1 MKKWLTRTHLNI
13 KADIYHKGIDKKP
26 IIDTHCHMLTRFL
39 KESVDDFALAARR
52 SNVVMVNMSF
62 GPDGAKDAL
71 ETNKKYPWILPA
83 AGSHGLYI
91 LEYREGHLE
100 EIDKL
105 LDDPAFVAIGEI
117 GLNYLKDDEDG
128 NEGKQRIIFE
138 KQIQMAQKHNL
149 PVVVHT
155 KFSSI
160 DTMAIIMKYP
170 DVKFV
175 MHCWEGTVAETKIL
189 LEHSDNIWFGY
200 GSKVTLVNH
209 KISGH
214 RRETVKIVPKNR
226 ILLESDSPSQDTIP
240 QTMIDKKKKLHFPWY
255 IRETAKF
262 VADLLHIPLGEFID
276 ICNANA
282 LEFYGLDESILDL
295 VTSKD

>member
-1 MKKWLTRTHLNI
+1 MKQWLKRTHLNI
-13 KADIYHKGIDKKP
+13 KADVYHRRKNKKP

-39 KESVDDFALAARR
+39 KESLDDFALSAKR
-52 SNVVMVNMSF
+52 SNIVMINMSF
-62 GPDGAKDAL
+62 GPDGARDAL
-71 ETNKKYPWILPA
+71 EVNKRYPWILPA

-91 LEYREGHLE
+91 LEYREGHLD

-105 LDDPAFVAIGEI
+105 LDNKEFVAVGEI
-117 GLNYLKDDEDG
+117 GLNYLLDDEDG

-138 KQIQMAQKHNL
+138 KQIQIAQKHNL

-155 KFSSI
+155 KFSST

-175 MHCWEGTVAETKIL
+175 MHCWEGNVADTKIL
-189 LEHSDNIWFGY
+189 LQHSKNIYFGY
-200 GSKVTLVNH
+200 GSKTTLNNH

-214 RRETVKIVPKNR
+214 RRETIKIVPKNR

-240 QTMIDKKKKLHFPWY
+240 QTMIDKNKKINFPWY
-255 IRETAKF
+255 IRETAQFLAEHLK
-262 VADLLHIPLGEFID
+262 VDIDEFID
-276 ICNANA
+276 ICNRNA
-282 LEFYGLDESILDL
+282 LEFYNLDESILDL
-295 VTSKD
+295 VKEQ